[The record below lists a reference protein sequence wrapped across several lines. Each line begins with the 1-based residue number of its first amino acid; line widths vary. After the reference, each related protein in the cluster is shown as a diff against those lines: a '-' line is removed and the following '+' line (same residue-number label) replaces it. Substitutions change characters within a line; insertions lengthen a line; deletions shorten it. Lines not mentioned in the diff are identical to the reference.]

1 MTSGTNPTEADRR
14 LRRLIDEAGKSRNFS
29 KIVQQKTWDIHALFN
44 QRMPFVPLW
53 QLDRFM
59 VVHKDLEDDSI
70 RKKPP
75 LGPSRLNPAT
85 VFTGVEIGDQVN
97 LLNGR
102 QCLDRRSA

>member
-1 MTSGTNPTEADRR
+1 MSGTNPTEADRR

-59 VVHKDLEDDSI
+59 VVHKDLEMYFD
-70 RKKPP
+70 PQEAAV
-75 LGPSRLNPAT
+75 GTEQLNPAT
-85 VFTGVEIGDQVN
+85 VFTGVEMWRIK
-97 LLNGR
+97 
-102 QCLDRRSA
+102 